1 MTKAKQIL
9 KRPVLLLLL
18 HLGKLFKRLFDKSF
32 DGKNIRNIL
41 IFQLGGIGDVLM
53 VFPVFEALSKAYPDA
68 RITSLT
74 EHGSDLF
81 KLMQGRNSKCVHLRM
96 DFNKGYLYKLS
107 QIVKLR
113 RHSYDLIIVPSRG
126 DGLIECSIIAF
137 LIGAPYRVGFTARGA
152 GFLHTNKIEFRED
165 AYIVEQNLNLLRC
178 IGIEADSSKISLKV
192 PEEDM
197 AFAEGLL
204 QKHVSDGEMLVI
216 IHPWSKNHSEFKSWP
231 LGNYIGLSRIILN
244 SYKSKIFLMG
254 SRSERESSGRFAE
267 KLRHNGLIDLT
278 GETSLLQ
285 TAALIQRAA
294 LFIGNDSSLLHVA
307 NALNV
312 PSIGIFGATSSR
324 QLLSPGNNSTPI
336 FNRNVPCRP
345 CYVHQPLFRYVC
357 KYDYEC
363 LKTISVEEVM
373 ELVREKLNSSYKEQ
387 DQNRKI
393 SVFH

>member
-9 KRPVLLLLL
+9 KWPVLLLLL
-18 HLGKLFKRLFDKSF
+18 HLGKLFNRLFDKSF

-53 VFPVFEALSKAYPDA
+53 VIPVFEALSKAYPDA

-81 KLMQGRNSKCVHLRM
+81 KLMQGRNSKFLHLRM
-96 DFNKGYLYKLS
+96 DFSRGYLYKLF
-107 QIVKLR
+107 QIAELR

-137 LIGAPYRVGFTARGA
+137 LIGAPYRVGFAAGGA

-165 AYIVEQNLNLLRC
+165 AYIVEQNLDLLRC
-178 IGIEADSSKISLKV
+178 IGIEADSNKISLKI

-197 AFAEGLL
+197 VFAEGLL
-204 QKHVSDGEMLVI
+204 QKHVSEGEMLVI
-216 IHPWSKNHSEFKSWP
+216 IHPWAKNHSEFKSWP

-244 SYKSKIFLMG
+244 NYKSKIFLMG
-254 SRSERESSGRFAE
+254 SLSERESSGRFAE
-267 KLRHNGLIDLT
+267 QLKHNGLIDLT
-278 GETSLLQ
+278 GATSLLQ
-285 TAALIQRAA
+285 SAALIQKAA

-363 LKTISVEEVM
+363 LKTISVEKVM
-373 ELVREKLNSSYKEQ
+373 EVVREKLNSLSKEQ
-387 DQNRKI
+387 DQYQKI